1 MAAPSRFAAI
11 LILAVALGACE
22 GRSGDEP
29 ETAGGAPGDPP
40 AETAEVPNPSSP
52 DPAAP
57 NPGAPNPEAATDDA
71 ATPGEVIETSAAPQ
85 ASSGAVATLPPEPVK
100 VAEPS
105 IDDDPQQLY
114 GLDSGALGT
123 LLGQPSLIR
132 NEAPAEIWQYRS
144 QTCVFD
150 IFFYESA
157 DQPRVTYIEARD
169 DSAQRIDARGCLN
182 ELLRA
187 RMGLEPLG

>member
-1 MAAPSRFAAI
+1 MAALGRLAAI
-11 LILAVALGACE
+11 LILATGLAACE
-22 GRSGDEP
+22 GLWGGEP
-29 ETAGGAPGDPP
+29 ETAGGTPDEPH
-40 AETAEVPNPSSP
+40 AETAEAPDSESP
-52 DPAAP
+52 DPGAAAGDT
-57 NPGAPNPEAATDDA
+57 GASA
-71 ATPGEVIETSAAPQ
+71 EVIETSAAPSPGGL
-85 ASSGAVATLPPEPVK
+85 AALPPEPVK
-100 VAEPS
+100 VSEPS

-114 GLDSGALGT
+114 GLDGGALGD

-132 NEAPAEIWQYRS
+132 TEAPAEIWQYRS

-150 IFFYESA
+150 IFLYEGA